1 MIADAIMALV
11 LAPCCAACDEPLER
25 PTLGCVCPS
34 CWSSVHSLTEPLCET
49 CGDALATWRRAG
61 THTRQCARCRR
72 LPRVIAR
79 GRAIAAYDGRLR
91 DILHALKYN
100 SRRSVGAP
108 LARRMAAAAPEILQ
122 GVDFVVPVPLHVLR
136 HYRRGFNQAEELAK
150 HLPVPMLHAL
160 RRTRHTATQ
169 TELPEAQ
176 RHRNVRGA
184 FAVRWRARAAIA
196 GKTLVL
202 VDDVSTTGATLDACA
217 RTLIQAGAKEIRAL
231 TAARAVSR
239 RS

>member
-11 LAPCCAACDEPLER
+11 LAPCCAACDQPLER

-34 CWSSVHSLTEPLCET
+34 CWSSIHSLTEPLCET

-61 THTRQCARCRR
+61 TDTRQCVRCRR

-79 GRAIAAYDGRLR
+79 GRAIAPYDGRLR

-100 SRRSVGAP
+100 SRRSLAAP
-108 LARRMAAAAPEILQ
+108 LARRMAAAAPEILE
-122 GVDFVVPVPLHVLR
+122 GADFVVPVPLHFLR

-150 HLPVPMLHAL
+150 RLPVPMLRAL
-160 RRTRHTATQ
+160 RRTRRTATQ
-169 TELPEAQ
+169 TELPEAR
-176 RHRNVRGA
+176 RHRNVRDA
-184 FAVRWRARAAIA
+184 FAVRWWARDAIA
-196 GKTLVL
+196 EKTLVL

-217 RTLIQAGAKEIRAL
+217 RALMKAGAKEIRAL
-231 TAARAVSR
+231 TGARAVSR
-239 RS
+239 RR